1 MGGLVLLG
9 AAVNVLGTST
19 YVWQTLHGKT
29 KPNRMTFLMWSA
41 APFIGAIAAFADG
54 VLWPAVTILAAAL
67 CPFSI
72 FLASFVNPNA
82 YWRLGAWDYIC
93 GALSLFGVILW
104 FITDEPVLALLFALL
119 SDALA
124 TAPTMVKA
132 WRYPETESALSY
144 LGSSF
149 SGLMGIIAAAA
160 WTFSEVAFPLY
171 LFLTMGLIGI
181 AAIRRGR
188 VL

>member
-1 MGGLVLLG
+1 MLG
-9 AAVNVLGTST
+9 AAVNILGTST
-19 YVWQTLHGKT
+19 YVWQTLRGRT
-29 KPNRMTFLMWSA
+29 RPNKMTFLMWSI
-41 APFIGAIAAFADG
+41 APFIGAVAAFADG

-82 YWRLGAWDYIC
+82 YWRLTASDYIC
-93 GALSLFGVILW
+93 GALSLLGLVLW
-104 FITDEPVLALLFALL
+104 LVTDEPVLALVFALL

-124 TAPTMVKA
+124 TAPTMIKA
-132 WRYPETESALSY
+132 WRHPETESALSY

-149 SGLMGIIAAAA
+149 SGLMGIIAATA

-171 LFLTMGLIGI
+171 LFLTMGLIGV